1 MLSQKM
7 MEMTKLQKMLT
18 HATKVTAQPSFSTI
32 TWLMRL
38 EKEVLATFYKIL
50 LHVLKVML
58 RETLQVNGERFTPTK
73 FGQDWYR
80 FKLDSENLAW
90 KRERALNKF

>member
-32 TWLMRL
+32 TGLKLLLLRRL

-58 RETLQVNGERFTPTK
+58 RETLRVNGERFTPTK

-80 FKLDSENLAW
+80 F
-90 KRERALNKF
+90 

>member
-32 TWLMRL
+32 TWLMLLPLRRL

-50 LHVLKVML
+50 RHVLKVML

-80 FKLDSENLAW
+80 F
-90 KRERALNKF
+90 